1 MINEGGWAL
10 MTTKKLAYLV
20 SDIFLIGIALIFAYL
35 LRFGFDMPSSY
46 NRSFLTLLPLAI
58 GIKIS
63 VFYITGFHKQLWG
76 YASLQEGVRLLK
88 GISIASLVLAAAA
101 YFIPSQIMPRGVL
114 VIDWL
119 LTLGLV
125 AGSRFLVR
133 ARKDLLHV
141 VGTNVLTDNVTK
153 VVIVGAGEAGCMLAK
168 HIQRHPDMGYRVIAF
183 LDDNPVKQGSM
194 IHGVKVTGSTRAILR
209 TVATLAAKELILAI
223 PSAAIRERRRIAL
236 ECQELGIPCKTV
248 PSITEIV
255 EGKENVFH
263 IRDIDLKEL
272 LGRHEAEIDL
282 QNTGECHT
290 GKTILVTGAAGS
302 IGSELCRQ
310 LVALKPSKMIAVDI
324 SENGLYHIEEELLLA
339 LNGQGLLF
347 EARVADVKDAAAVER
362 VFAAYKPD
370 VVFHAAAYKH
380 VPMMERHPI
389 EALQNNFLGT
399 RVLIE
404 AAKKHDTKRFTLI
417 STDKAVNPT
426 SIMGLS
432 KQLAEHSIMVAS
444 REPGDTKFMAVR
456 FGNVLG
462 SNGSVIPK
470 FKRQIQNS
478 GALTVTHPDITR
490 YFMTI
495 QEAVHLVVQANA
507 IGEGGEIFVLNMGE
521 PVRIIDLARSV
532 IRLSGLEPD
541 QDIPIKFIGL
551 RPGEKLYEEL
561 FSEEEFVKNTNH
573 PQIFEVSNS
582 LDEAKLTG
590 LLDDLE
596 KAAIKGDVERLTDVL
611 RQKHISRAA

>member
-1 MINEGGWAL
+1 
-10 MTTKKLAYLV
+10 
-20 SDIFLIGIALIFAYL
+20 
-35 LRFGFDMPSSY
+35 
-46 NRSFLTLLPLAI
+46 
-58 GIKIS
+58 
-63 VFYITGFHKQLWG
+63 
-76 YASLQEGVRLLK
+76 
-88 GISIASLVLAAAA
+88 
-101 YFIPSQIMPRGVL
+101 
-114 VIDWL
+114 
-119 LTLGLV
+119 
-125 AGSRFLVR
+125 
-133 ARKDLLHV
+133 
-141 VGTNVLTDNVTK
+141 
-153 VVIVGAGEAGCMLAK
+153 
-168 HIQRHPDMGYRVIAF
+168 
-183 LDDNPVKQGSM
+183 
-194 IHGVKVTGSTRAILR
+194 
-209 TVATLAAKELILAI
+209 
-223 PSAAIRERRRIAL
+223 
-236 ECQELGIPCKTV
+236 
-248 PSITEIV
+248 
-255 EGKENVFH
+255 
-263 IRDIDLKEL
+263 
-272 LGRHEAEIDL
+272 
-282 QNTGECHT
+282 
-290 GKTILVTGAAGS
+290 
-302 IGSELCRQ
+302 
-310 LVALKPSKMIAVDI
+310 
-324 SENGLYHIEEELLLA
+324 
-339 LNGQGLLF
+339 
-347 EARVADVKDAAAVER
+347 
-362 VFAAYKPD
+362 
-370 VVFHAAAYKH
+370 
-380 VPMMERHPI
+380 MMERHPI

>member
-1 MINEGGWAL
+1 